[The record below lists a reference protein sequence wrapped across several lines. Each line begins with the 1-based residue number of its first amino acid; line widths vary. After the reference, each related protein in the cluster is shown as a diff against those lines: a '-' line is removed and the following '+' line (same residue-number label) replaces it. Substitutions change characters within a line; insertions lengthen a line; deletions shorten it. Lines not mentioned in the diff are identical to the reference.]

1 MRVLCFAL
9 LFSLSSSVLAAAA
22 HAPIQV
28 PGVPQYDSEEKAK
41 THCPLDTIVWINPRT
56 RLWYRHSSKHYAND
70 GFGGFTCLED
80 VKKAGVKEGKE

>member
-1 MRVLCFAL
+1 MRALSFAL
-9 LFSLSSSVLAAAA
+9 LLSLAFGALAAAP
-22 HAPIQV
+22 APA
-28 PGVPQYDSEEKAK
+28 VPQYDSEDKAK

-56 RLWYRHSSKHYAND
+56 HLWYKHNSKHYAND